1 MIILIFICI
10 IWLFMNK
17 LIVFL
22 MRFEDYLI
30 FSIIVIIEKR
40 CFFWNCNKF
49 LKSIVLLYDYC
60 MFIRFKSII
69 FYIKV
74 VCIWYF
80 VVWYFYDVVWFM
92 FNWERIKIY
101 VIYFFNGVCFYI
113 YLLFFNLM
121 FFIYLS
127 CLE

>member
-1 MIILIFICI
+1 
-10 IWLFMNK
+10 MNK

-30 FSIIVIIEKR
+30 FNYIVMIEKR
-40 CFFWNCNKF
+40 CFFWNCNIF

-60 MFIRFKSII
+60 MFIRFKSIF

-80 VVWYFYDVVWFM
+80 VVWYFYDVV
-92 FNWERIKIY
+92 
-101 VIYFFNGVCFYI
+101 
-113 YLLFFNLM
+113 
-121 FFIYLS
+121 
-127 CLE
+127 